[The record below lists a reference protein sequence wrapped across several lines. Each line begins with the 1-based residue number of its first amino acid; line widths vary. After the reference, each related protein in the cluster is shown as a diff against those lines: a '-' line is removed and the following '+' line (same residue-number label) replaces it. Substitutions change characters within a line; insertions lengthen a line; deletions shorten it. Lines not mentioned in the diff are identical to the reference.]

1 MSMTEMMRGK
11 SMPADKKNDIKLAQH
26 DFANVRMVQIGCVLD
41 VLAEAIERV
50 KISLILPKLLEHP
63 THMAQVLNGTKFEKA
78 VHLVESFVRRREFI
92 LREKRPPLMDHG
104 IIQIIDFFQRNNK
117 MYHLFPSYYNH
128 MSDNEKK
135 LLTAFQMLFD
145 LAKDRLYR
153 TSTDAI
159 AQERQLH
166 AMYKRN
172 EVVKE
177 QVEVMRQKI
186 EEQKVAIRTRMAA
199 KEAYLQNYEDLL
211 LKKKREKN
219 ERIQTEI
226 DRCTRLVRANKKSS
240 MERQA
245 DLEEQLQKTRTN
257 YETST
262 KTYLK
267 QEKVFREEKNKLI
280 LQLQAIIKKYD
291 HSIGEKMIENMQLT
305 DEHQKAKKAL
315 DEYMVGFRKVE
326 RVYKQIVV
334 KREEE
339 EARRRQHRIL
349 VFAMN
354 RAATKIQKY
363 WRKWKKHMRRKN
375 RRNKKG

>member
-1 MSMTEMMRGK
+1 MSLTEMMRCK
-11 SMPADKKNDIKLAQH
+11 SMPAEKKNDIKLAQH
-26 DFANVRMVQIGCVLD
+26 EFATVRIVQIGCVLN

-50 KISLILPKLLEHP
+50 KISLIMPKLLEHP
-63 THMAQVLNGTKFEKA
+63 AHMAKILNGTKYERA

-104 IIQIIDFFQRNNK
+104 IIQIIDFFQRNSRI
-117 MYHLFPSYYNH
+117 YILFPRYYNH

-135 LLTAFQMLFD
+135 LLNAFEMLYD

-166 AMYKRN
+166 AMYKQN

-177 QVEVMRQKI
+177 QVEELRKKILDQKA
-186 EEQKVAIRTRMAA
+186 AIRKRLED

-211 LKKKREKN
+211 MKKKREKN
-219 ERIQTEI
+219 ERIQKEI
-226 DRCTRLVRANKKSS
+226 DRCTRLVKANKKLSL
-240 MERQA
+240 ERQA
-245 DLEEQLQKTRTN
+245 ELEEQLQKTQNN
-257 YETST
+257 YNLTT
-262 KTYLK
+262 KNYLK

-291 HSIGEKMIENMQLT
+291 HSIGEKMIENMELAE
-305 DEHQKAKKAL
+305 EHKKAKKVL
-315 DEYMVGFRKVE
+315 DEYMIGFRKVE

-339 EARRRQHRIL
+339 EARHRQHRVL
-349 VFAMN
+349 LFAMN
-354 RAATKIQKY
+354 RAAIKIQKY
-363 WRKWKKHMRRKN
+363 WRKWKKHMRKKN
-375 RRNKKG
+375 RRNKN

>member
-1 MSMTEMMRGK
+1 MSLTEMMRGK
-11 SMPADKKNDIKLAQH
+11 SMPAEKKNDIKLAQH
-26 DFANVRMVQIGCVLD
+26 EFATVRIVQIGCVLN

-50 KISLILPKLLEHP
+50 KISLIMPKLLEHP
-63 THMAQVLNGTKFEKA
+63 AHMAKILNGTKYEKA

-104 IIQIIDFFQRNNK
+104 IIQIIDFFQRNSRI
-117 MYHLFPSYYNH
+117 YLLFPSYYNH

-135 LLTAFQMLFD
+135 LLNAFEMLYD

-166 AMYKRN
+166 AMYKQN

-177 QVEVMRQKI
+177 QVEELRKKILDQKA
-186 EEQKVAIRTRMAA
+186 AIRKRLAD

-211 LKKKREKN
+211 MKKKREKN
-219 ERIQTEI
+219 ERIQKEI
-226 DRCTRLVRANKKSS
+226 DRCTRLVKANKKLSL
-240 MERQA
+240 ERQA
-245 DLEEQLQKTRTN
+245 DLEEQLQKTRNN
-257 YETST
+257 YNLTT
-262 KTYLK
+262 KNYLK

-291 HSIGEKMIENMQLT
+291 HSIGEKMIENMELAE
-305 DEHQKAKKAL
+305 EHKKAKKAL
-315 DEYMVGFRKVE
+315 DEYMIGFLKVE

-339 EARRRQHRIL
+339 EARHRQHRVL
-349 VFAMN
+349 LFAMN
-354 RAATKIQKY
+354 RAAIKIQKY
-363 WRKWKKHMRRKN
+363 WRKWKKHMRKKN
-375 RRNKKG
+375 RRNKN